1 MFVVRCFL
9 SNDDDLGSHVHES
22 QSLVGAYQLSVM
34 FAMDLPAV
42 MNFAASIDFIR
53 IISLPLLSSSSS
65 FFKET

>member
-9 SNDDDLGSHVHES
+9 SNDE
-22 QSLVGAYQLSVM
+22 SLVGAYQLSVM